1 MRASG
6 LANGDAMIRG
16 ALRLALAGAGIGYV
30 LDRVIANHAD
40 GASPRSID
48 SMIVIDAPI
57 ERVWTELAD
66 IEGQPRWMH
75 EMKAVRLLTTGA
87 VGVGT
92 KGEADVRIFG
102 VSVTDPVTI
111 TEFEPPRRFGMDH
124 EGSFKGRGL
133 ITLESGADGT
143 TTIVRWN
150 ELLVPPV
157 LPHLGA
163 RFMAPVM
170 GAIFQAD
177 LARLKELVET
187 GSRVS

>member
-1 MRASG
+1 
-6 LANGDAMIRG
+6 MIRG
-16 ALRLALAGAGIGYV
+16 VIRLALVGAGIGYA
-30 LDRVIANHAD
+30 LDRILSKQAD
-40 GASPRSID
+40 GAEPDAIR

-57 ERVWTELAD
+57 ERVWAEVAD

-75 EMKAVRLLTTGA
+75 EMKAVRLLTPGP

-102 VSVTDPVTI
+102 IGVTDPVTI
-111 TEFEPPRRFGMDH
+111 TEFEPPHRFGISH
-124 EGSFKGRGL
+124 EGTFGGRGL
-133 ITLESGADGT
+133 ITLESGADGS
-143 TTIVRWN
+143 TTIVRWD
-150 ELLVPPV
+150 ELLIPPM

-163 RFMAPVM
+163 LAMTPAL

-187 GSRVS
+187 GSTAA